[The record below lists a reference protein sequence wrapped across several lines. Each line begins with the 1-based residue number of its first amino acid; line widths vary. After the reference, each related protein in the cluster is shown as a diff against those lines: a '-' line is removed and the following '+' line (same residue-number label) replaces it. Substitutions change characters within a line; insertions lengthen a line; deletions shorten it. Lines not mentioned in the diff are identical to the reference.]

1 MDLKAK
7 ITNLNF
13 QFIGTLPWLKSWLL
27 CWNTVG
33 FHLQLLNFCTTLQHT
48 GWTECETHPK
58 YPPGLNGNAPHLL
71 AARHHDTGEPL
82 KHDPTSSTVNDT
94 DYSVSSLCNIE
105 VKICSQE
112 GKMGIKTSIW
122 TAEDPHLT
130 DDLRIKR
137 AYTMA
142 MLIISLGFREMS
154 NFSFT
159 GFMVAWSHYSKQ
171 LHIFPFHV
179 LSWSNRALH

>member
-1 MDLKAK
+1 M
-7 ITNLNF
+7 
-13 QFIGTLPWLKSWLL
+13 
-27 CWNTVG
+27 
-33 FHLQLLNFCTTLQHT
+33 
-48 GWTECETHPK
+48 
-58 YPPGLNGNAPHLL
+58 
-71 AARHHDTGEPL
+71 
-82 KHDPTSSTVNDT
+82 NDT

-105 VKICSQE
+105 VKIYSQE

-159 GFMVAWSHYSKQ
+159 GFMVA
-171 LHIFPFHV
+171 
-179 LSWSNRALH
+179 